1 MEPGKYVFLDNT
13 VPDWS
18 LIVVVS
24 EQGSECNPTTASFQ
38 PTTPAQLVRHG
49 IVKQHSLNLLPDWGL
64 ITGEPR
70 GAYDAFEIESCIF
83 LANRNV

>member
-13 VPDWS
+13 VPDWC

-24 EQGSECNPTTASFQ
+24 EQGSQCNPTTAAFQ
-38 PTTPAQLVRHG
+38 PMTPAQLVRHG

-64 ITGEPR
+64 ITGL
-70 GAYDAFEIESCIF
+70 GACKIESDIF
-83 LANRNV
+83 LANRNA

>member
-1 MEPGKYVFLDNT
+1 MEPGKYVFLDNA

-24 EQGSECNPTTASFQ
+24 EQGSECNPTMAAFQ

-64 ITGEPR
+64 IIGESTIKV
-70 GAYDAFEIESCIF
+70 GCF
-83 LANRNV
+83 

>member
-1 MEPGKYVFLDNT
+1 MIYLVRFAHVFMEPGKYVFLDNA

-24 EQGSECNPTTASFQ
+24 EQGSECNPTMAAFQ

-64 ITGEPR
+64 IIGESAIKV
-70 GAYDAFEIESCIF
+70 GCF
-83 LANRNV
+83 